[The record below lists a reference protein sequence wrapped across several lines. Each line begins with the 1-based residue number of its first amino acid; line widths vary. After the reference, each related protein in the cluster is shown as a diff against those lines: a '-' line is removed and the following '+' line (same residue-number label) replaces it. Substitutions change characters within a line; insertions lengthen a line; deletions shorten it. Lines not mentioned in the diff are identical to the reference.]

1 MRFPSY
7 ETSIS
12 PTLVVWSLLI
22 GSGSTSVCASAVGDE
37 RRQMTARSWSARWS
51 VKKHW
56 PPRTRG
62 TLIRSERM
70 RLERRVRI
78 AGSDGRCASSD
89 CVYWFWA
96 SIQARVSGLCWSSSQ
111 RYGSTISTPC
121 RVSRTLSV
129 RVGGGAATFW
139 ASAPAACSATA
150 VASVRMSGQGR
161 FRAVLIERASS
172 LHGSDRVNSF
182 WGYAANHAGFGRRH
196 HGGFMYGQART
207 RRIAFPHG
215 RAVVDSVPPTQASTW
230 RDPRSGRGDG
240 AAGCGAERR
249 HAGVLDRAVRAHEGV
264 RHVGTDRGIAR
275 G

>member
-111 RYGSTISTPC
+111 RYGSTMSTPW
-121 RVSRTLSV
+121 RVSWTLSV
-129 RVGGGAATFW
+129 RVEGGAGTFCA
-139 ASAPAACSATA
+139 ASLALSAGAATA
-150 VASVRMSGQGR
+150 VASAKPNKQEI
-161 FRAVLIERASS
+161 RANVMEETLVVNVVARAD
-172 LHGSDRVNSF
+172 DRL
-182 WGYAANHAGFGRRH
+182 
-196 HGGFMYGQART
+196 T
-207 RRIAFPHG
+207 RLAPLRL
-215 RAVVDSVPPTQASTW
+215 R
-230 RDPRSGRGDG
+230 
-240 AAGCGAERR
+240 
-249 HAGVLDRAVRAHEGV
+249 
-264 RHVGTDRGIAR
+264 
-275 G
+275 